1 MGKHTHYRH
10 APPPPR
16 PELSDNP
23 VKMCCEISRIF
34 HTLIR
39 ENCDIDG
46 VMSQPGARLVL
57 SVLAVGD
64 GINQRELVS
73 RTHLRAPTVSVIVK
87 KMVDEGMAELRA
99 DENDMRVKKVYLTE
113 YGRQTDREGIRK
125 LRAMDAIGLDGIDKC
140 EYDVLM
146 RLLERI
152 RENLLNSDKRD
163 AL

>member
-1 MGKHTHYRH
+1 MEKHTQYRP

-34 HTLIR
+34 HTLMR

-87 KMVDEGMAELRA
+87 KMVDEGMAELSVA
-99 DENDMRVKKVYLTE
+99 EHDMRVKKVYLTE
-113 YGRQTDREGIRK
+113 YGRQTDREEIQK
-125 LRAMDAIGLDGIDKC
+125 LKAMDAIGLEGIEQG

-146 RLLERI
+146 SLLERI
-152 RENLLNSDKRD
+152 RENLLRSDKSD